1 MANTALTAD
10 IIAREAL
17 VILENNL
24 GVLGTFYR
32 AHEDEFSK
40 PANGSNV
47 GDTISIRRPAD
58 FTVRTGATASSQDVI
73 EGKVT
78 LQVATQIGVDFQF
91 TSSELTLKIEELSER
106 VIKPAMSTIVNEMAR
121 DCFVQ

>member
-17 VILENNL
+17 VILENSL

-40 PANGSNV
+40 TVNGYKV

-58 FTVRTGATASSQDVI
+58 FTVRTGAPVSLQDVI

-78 LQVATQIGVDFQF
+78 LQVSQQIGVDFQF
-91 TSSELTLKIEELSER
+91 TSNELTLKIEELSDR
-106 VIKPAMSTIVNEMAR
+106 VIKPA
-121 DCFVQ
+121 